1 MQKEYHEQIRIK
13 LRQRPQ
19 QLIDLDQWLFV
30 TINTAKS
37 LIDNTDKTQFV
48 YLKNIANCDTTRD
61 IQQFFDRI
69 QGKFGN
75 RNFSQRHSPK
85 YLYLCSLVANFPQK
99 ILSSKDKQLISLFI
113 ANDKYLLYEI

>member
-1 MQKEYHEQIRIK
+1 MQKEYHEQIKIK

-19 QLIDLDQWLFV
+19 QLIDLAQWLFV

-48 YLKNIANCDTTRD
+48 YLKNFANCDTTRD

-75 RNFSQRHSPK
+75 RNFSQRHNPK

-99 ILSSKDKQLISLFI
+99 ILSSKDKQLISLFTD
-113 ANDKYLLYEI
+113 NDKYLLYEI